1 MFECKVCVH
10 LYKCRS
16 HNGVKYFPMS
26 QWNRVFILID
36 FKKRVNFCCFSSIA
50 STLQRFALCSPV
62 QLSSHMQMY
71 VRIERQMLFRMLII
85 LHLNDV
91 WFYSFEPKHTQSV
104 NCTLNWLKTKNC
116 TTLTHFSCLKNCL
129 DSVDTC
135 IGWCRKLML
144 VRNVQFIL
152 NRNKRKHEN
161 ICTQIFILHVLSLNT
176 LKWMEKK
183 IHSFVQFIVLCNFSF
198 YSAASRRVAKVK
210 SQAVFFFWLKR

>member
-1 MFECKVCVH
+1 MQKRKISQAQPNHHIVRYKNYFPTAVQTNESLVAVRTTNHIIEQTKWVFECKVCVH

-36 FKKRVNFCCFSSIA
+36 FKKRVNLCCFSSIA

-71 VRIERQMLFRMLII
+71 VRIECQMLFRMLII

-104 NCTLNWLKTKNC
+104 NCTWIDWKQKTAR
-116 TTLTHFSCLKNCL
+116 H
-129 DSVDTC
+129 
-135 IGWCRKLML
+135 
-144 VRNVQFIL
+144 
-152 NRNKRKHEN
+152 
-161 ICTQIFILHVLSLNT
+161 
-176 LKWMEKK
+176 
-183 IHSFVQFIVLCNFSF
+183 
-198 YSAASRRVAKVK
+198 
-210 SQAVFFFWLKR
+210 